1 MRSVNKK
8 TCREQGYLG
17 KEKVQINQTE
27 KMLCACRVLRLM
39 EKSAADDGPYNCS
52 GKDSATQH

>member
-8 TCREQGYLG
+8 TCREQRYLG

-39 EKSAADDGPYNCS
+39 EKSAADDGP
-52 GKDSATQH
+52 